1 MLTSLIACGSPW
13 LAIVLAVVPTID
25 HPVRSPSPRTASPSA
40 TVARLGLADG
50 STVCGR
56 LTSLPAAGV
65 LIVAGT
71 TVEQRSTLD
80 LVSVSF
86 VNEVTLLEPGS
97 AEAKAGESCGL
108 REPIRAT
115 VTLGN
120 RTQIDGQLQQAST
133 AGVVVLADGAS
144 EPTIVP
150 SQALAHLR
158 LLGAAATPKDPSDAT
173 DGASSAAPAPV
184 SITLRDGTS
193 LRGRAWF
200 DPASQCLALS
210 SVTKEGTRTIEF
222 LSSALIQAVAPAGG
236 DEAAANSSEPLRSP
250 LRVSLLRLDG
260 TQLQGGWQQSPL
272 PGFVAVLADRAETA
286 TLVPLHTLGRIT
298 LSESAASAAR
308 E

>member
-13 LAIVLAVVPTID
+13 LAIALAVVPTID
-25 HPVRSPSPRTASPSA
+25 NPVRSASARTAPPSA

-50 STVCGR
+50 STISGK
-56 LTSLPAAGV
+56 LTYLPAAGV

-71 TVEQRSTLD
+71 TPEQQSTLD
-80 LVSVSF
+80 LVSVPF

-97 AEAKAGESCGL
+97 AEAKAGEPCGL

-115 VTLGN
+115 LTLGN

-158 LLGAAATPKDPSDAT
+158 LLGAAATSKNASDAPAAAT
-173 DGASSAAPAPV
+173 SAAPAPV
-184 SITLRDGTS
+184 SVTLRDGSS

-210 SVTKEGTRTIEF
+210 RVTNEGTRTIEF
-222 LSSALIQAVAPAGG
+222 LCSALIQAVAPADG
-236 DEAAANSSEPLRSP
+236 DEAAWSSSEPLRSP
-250 LRVSLLRLDG
+250 LRVSVERLDG
-260 TQLQGGWQQSPL
+260 TQLQGGWQQSLL

-286 TLVPLHTLGRIT
+286 TLVPLQTLGRIT
-298 LSESAASAAR
+298 LTESGAPAAR